1 MLQYKDYKNNIL
13 LIKLLCLLFSFNI
26 ASAQTLAINDFT
38 SVICGDQQFKE
49 YLPLL
54 KNKRVAV
61 LTNVTG
67 VVGNKSIVDTLLKLK
82 VKIKKIFGPEHG
94 FRGDTEAG
102 EKVNHNKD
110 SKTGI
115 QIISLYG
122 KNKKPTS
129 EQLKNIDV
137 LIYDIQDVGVRFY
150 TYISTLAYAM
160 EACAENGKEII
171 VLDRPNPN
179 GFYIDGPILK
189 KEWTSFLGLHAVPI
203 VYGMTCGE
211 YAKMVNEEGWLKN
224 NIQCKLKI
232 IPLKNYDRDA
242 SYELPIKPS
251 PNLPNATSILLYPSL
266 GLFEGTII
274 SLGRGTDAPFQMI
287 GHPNYPDTSFS
298 FMPKPTKLSK
308 EPKYF
313 NQKCYGLD
321 LKTDDY
327 LKTHPKKINIVW
339 LINMYTQLKRD
350 NFFDDNFSYHAGSG
364 DLKTLV
370 QNKISEAEIRKT
382 WQEDLERFKRIRQK
396 YLLYPDFN

>member
-1 MLQYKDYKNNIL
+1 M

-26 ASAQTLAINDFT
+26 ASAQSLIIKDFT

-122 KNKKPTS
+122 KNKKPS
-129 EQLKNIDV
+129 NEQLKNIDV

-179 GFYIDGPILK
+179 GFYVDGPILK
-189 KEWTSFLGLHAVPI
+189 KEWTSFLGLHEVPI

-224 NIQCKLKI
+224 SIQCKLKI
-232 IPLKNYDRDA
+232 ITLKNYDRDA

-251 PNLPNATSILLYPSL
+251 PNLPNYTSILLYPSL

-298 FMPKPTKLSK
+298 FIPKPTALSK

-313 NQKCYGLD
+313 NQKCYGLN
-321 LKTDDY
+321 LKLDDY
-327 LKTHPKKINIVW
+327 LSTHSKKINIVW
-339 LINMYTQLKRD
+339 LTKMYTLLKRD
-350 NFFDDNFSYHAGSG
+350 NFFDENFNYHAGSA

-370 QNKISEAEIRKT
+370 QNKISETEIRRT
-382 WQEDLERFKRIRQK
+382 WQEDLEKFKRIRQK